1 MLICQSTSPTIDEI
15 TSALKQYEA
24 NEMGV
29 KQECGDA
36 ALYSKGKG
44 GGESRRRGNVDDGDE
59 EFDWGNTKNHKGVCY
74 RCGHP
79 WHITQFCIM
88 DMPDEVKQHILN
100 HSANMAALDHND
112 SLFTFSDLALTKFSL
127 DSINTSTAISTITQS
142 IEDSPIA
149 TLKRRKKKKKIGV
162 KKSELVEFTFFFFLF
177 TLLLTFLMLPFHSF

>member
-1 MLICQSTSPTIDEI
+1 MLICWSTSPTIDEI
-15 TSALKQYEA
+15 TSALKKYEA

-44 GGESRRRGNVDDGDE
+44 GGGSRRRGNVDDGDE
-59 EFDWGNTKNHKGVCY
+59 EFNWGNMKNHKGVCY

-88 DMPDEVKQHILN
+88 DMLDEVKQHILN

-149 TLKRRKKKKKIGV
+149 TLKRRKKKKK
-162 KKSELVEFTFFFFLF
+162 
-177 TLLLTFLMLPFHSF
+177 